1 MTVSSSKEDV
11 EQFVSL
17 LTIEE
22 KKLYKPTLENSSNT
36 YKAKYTYI
44 QWSSNSNPGWISNIK
59 AYKYSPKDMYNYF
72 HSRIICHGPI
82 LQTTHIFLTVGCIIK
97 LWYIHKKKN

>member
-1 MTVSSSKEDV
+1 MQIKTRDVIIQLSDRVKLKIWQYQVVKEDV

-36 YKAKYTYI
+36 YKAKY
-44 QWSSNSNPGWISNIK
+44 K
-59 AYKYSPKDMYNYF
+59 
-72 HSRIICHGPI
+72 C
-82 LQTTHIFLTVGCIIK
+82 
-97 LWYIHKKKN
+97 